1 MGLRRGQAGLGTLGT
16 DQLEEAQVAARSPL
30 LMCSLRDS
38 VPESDGCCRL
48 PSPIPVP
55 TALLPRAQHDF
66 IIMQHEFH

>member
-48 PSPIPVP
+48 PSPIPVADCP
-55 TALLPRAQHDF
+55 AAEGSARLYHNAA
-66 IIMQHEFH
+66 